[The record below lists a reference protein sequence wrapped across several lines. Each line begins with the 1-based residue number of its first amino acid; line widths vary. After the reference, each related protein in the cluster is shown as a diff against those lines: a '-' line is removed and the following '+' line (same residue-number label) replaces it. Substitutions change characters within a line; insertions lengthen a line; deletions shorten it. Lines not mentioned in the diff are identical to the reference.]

1 MAETEL
7 EFEWDKVKAASN
19 LKKRGVS
26 FLTAAAIFSHE
37 RLERVDDREDYG
49 EVRWIALGRVDI
61 EVYRVVYTWRA
72 ENLIRIVS
80 AQRAS
85 QDEQEIYYREVFS

>member
-1 MAETEL
+1 
-7 EFEWDKVKAASN
+7 
-19 LKKRGVS
+19 
-26 FLTAAAIFSHE
+26 
-37 RLERVDDREDYG
+37 
-49 EVRWIALGRVDI
+49 VRWIAPGRVEM